1 MPPNPGRVVLR
12 RARPSDRAEFI
23 ELMRRSRG
31 HLRPW
36 IYAPETPDAFDELIR
51 RGRTDEYDFLL
62 MCLREG
68 GVVAASFNF
77 SQIFR
82 GGFQSA
88 YLGFAAGESYAGRGL
103 MTEGLGLALRHAF
116 RTLRLHRV
124 EANVQPANE
133 RSKALVKRC
142 GFRLEGY
149 SPRYLKVGGRWRDHE
164 RYAVTVEDWK
174 AAG

>member
-1 MPPNPGRVVLR
+1 MRSSR
-12 RARPSDRAEFI
+12 R
-23 ELMRRSRG
+23 

-51 RGRTDEYDFLL
+51 RGRTDEYEFLL
-62 MCLREG
+62 ACIRDG
-68 GVVAASFNF
+68 GAIAGSFNL

-82 GGFQSA
+82 GGFLSA
-88 YLGFAAGESYAGRGL
+88 YLGFAAGAPYAGRGL
-103 MTEGLGLALRHAF
+103 MSEGMELTLRHAF

-133 RSKALVKRC
+133 RSKKLVTRC
-142 GFRLEGY
+142 GFRLEGF

-164 RYAVTVEDWK
+164 RYAVTVEDWR
-174 AAG
+174 AAR